1 MKKLLFTSL
10 LLLVACNKA
19 AEQPAP
25 PPSAAAV
32 VQGNAGGP
40 NLARGKQLMSEYACV
55 SCHVI
60 PGFDVGGS
68 LGPSM
73 EGWGKKETIVQKFP
87 NTPANL
93 AQWIINPQS
102 LDPET
107 TMPPSGMADGDARDA
122 AAFLLSLK

>member
-1 MKKLLFTSL
+1 MKRLLSTSL
-10 LLLVACNKA
+10 LLVVACSKPS
-19 AEQPAP
+19 EQTAP
-25 PPSAAAV
+25 PPPVAVAQQASATDGV
-32 VQGNAGGP
+32 
-40 NLARGKQLMSEYACV
+40 ARGKQLMGEYACV

-102 LDPET
+102 LDPDT
-107 TMPPSGMADGDARDA
+107 TMPPSGMTDGDARDA